1 MQTCYILL
9 GSNLGDR
16 VRNLQAAREQIN
28 SRIAQIIK
36 VSSLYQSESWGFE
49 TTDIFL
55 NQVIEAKTDLDPDTL
70 LDQLLNLE
78 TLLGRKRHGHGFYT
92 SRLID
97 LDILFYE
104 NLIISKNGLVIPHP
118 LLHKRRFVLT
128 PLGEIAPDW
137 VHPVFNKNINELLQ
151 ECDDRLKVQL
161 LNSTN
166 IKSAS

>member
-16 VRNLQAAREQIN
+16 EGNLQAAREQIN

-36 VSSLYQSESWGFE
+36 VSSLYQTEAWGFE
-49 TTDIFL
+49 TSDIFL
-55 NQVIEAKTDLDPDTL
+55 NQVIEAKTALDPDML
-70 LDQLLNLE
+70 LDQLLSLE
-78 TLLGRKRHGHGFYT
+78 TLLGRKRDGNRFYT

-104 NLIISKNGLVIPHP
+104 NMILSKNGLVIPHP

-128 PLGEIAPDW
+128 PLNEIAPDW
-137 VHPVFNKNINELLQ
+137 AHPVLHKTISELLH
-151 ECDDRLKVQL
+151 ECDDQNKVQL
-161 LNSTN
+161 FSTTN
-166 IKSAS
+166 IKSAH